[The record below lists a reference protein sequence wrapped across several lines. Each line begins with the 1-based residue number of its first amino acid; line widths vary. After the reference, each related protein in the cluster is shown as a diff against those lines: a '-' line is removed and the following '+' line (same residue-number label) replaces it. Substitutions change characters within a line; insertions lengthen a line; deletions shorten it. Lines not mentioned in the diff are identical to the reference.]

1 MTLEQIE
8 ALDREFLIPKDIAP
22 LLGCDPYYI
31 TLQAR
36 QDRETGKSSFP
47 FPIIM
52 IGNRTKIP
60 KRAFVEVMKHGRM
73 SNV

>member
-1 MTLEQIE
+1 MEQMTLEDVERI
-8 ALDREFLIPKDIAP
+8 DREYLIPKEIAP

-36 QDRETGKSSFP
+36 EDRKNGTSSFP

-60 KRAFVEVMKHGRM
+60 KRAFIEVMKHGR
-73 SNV
+73 V